1 MNNIGVAST
10 VIIIINFIVSIRGFK
25 NYNFFEG
32 YKFHVDKILIQKDYI
47 RLISS
52 GFLHAG
58 WSHLAFNMISFYIFS
73 NLLEQKIGSILFILI
88 YISSLIGG
96 NLFALYVHRNHG
108 DYSAIGASGAV
119 SGIIFA
125 CIALYP
131 GLDIGLLLLP
141 IFIPSWIFGVLF
153 VLISMYGI
161 KTKRDNIGHEAH
173 LGGAIIGLLVA
184 IIIQPNAITKNY
196 IAILLILIPTLAFI
210 YLIVS
215 KPHFLLTDKINF
227 KKESAP
233 LSFEQK
239 YNSEKVDKQKEL
251 DKLLD
256 KISKKGIDKLSKKEK
271 ERLKNLS
278 K

>member
-1 MNNIGVAST
+1 
-10 VIIIINFIVSIRGFK
+10 
-25 NYNFFEG
+25 
-32 YKFHVDKILIQKDYI
+32 
-47 RLISS
+47 
-52 GFLHAG
+52 
-58 WSHLAFNMISFYIFS
+58 MISFYIFS

-153 VLISMYGI
+153 VLISIYGI